1 MSVKI
6 KNGTLDDFLNSARA
20 TAREMDAAKKITRKR
35 TVWVESEDMM
45 QLLKPERTR
54 MIEYLRTHG
63 RVSFSE
69 LVKAMNR
76 TRVSVNR
83 DLEVLEKYSLV
94 HTRTESNRGHG
105 LRKMVLPDFG
115 HEKILLEAAV

>member
-6 KNGTLDDFLNSARA
+6 KKGNLDDFLASAHS
-20 TAREMDAAKKITRKR
+20 TAKEIDAGKKVTRKK
-35 TVWVESEDMM
+35 TVWVESEDLI

-54 MIEYLRTHG
+54 IIDYLRTHG
-63 RVSFSE
+63 SVSFSE

-83 DLEVLEKYSLV
+83 DLEILEKYSLV
-94 HTRTESNRGHG
+94 HMCTQANRGHG
-105 LRKMVLPDFG
+105 LCKMVLPDFG
-115 HEKILLEAAV
+115 YEKILLEATV

>member
-1 MSVKI
+1 MSLKI
-6 KNGTLDDFLNSARA
+6 KKGNLNDFLDSARA
-20 TAREMDAAKKITRKR
+20 TAREMDAGKKVTRNK
-35 TVWVESEDMM
+35 TIWVESEDMM

-54 MIEYLRTHG
+54 MIEYLRANGT
-63 RVSFSE
+63 VSFSE

-105 LRKMVLPDFG
+105 LCKMVLPDFG

>member
-6 KNGTLDDFLNSARA
+6 KNGTLDDFLDSARA
-20 TAREMDAAKKITRKR
+20 TARDIDAGKKITFKK
-35 TVWVESEDMM
+35 TIWVESEDMM

-63 RVSFSE
+63 PVCFSE

-83 DLEVLEKYSLV
+83 DLEVLEKYSLI

-105 LRKMVLPDFG
+105 LCKMVLPDFG
-115 HEKILLEAAV
+115 RDKILLEAAV